1 MLLRLEAPSWLY
13 QVEMGATTVWE
24 RWDALAPDGTI
35 HAGEMATDDSSGMLS
50 FNHYAYGA
58 VIDWIYRY
66 VAGIAPTVERPGYRR
81 IIVAPRPSTA
91 IPWARASIETRL
103 GAASIDWRLTARGLE
118 IELEIPYGSEAV
130 LDLPVTDASVVSID
144 GETPTGD
151 PLGPGRRRIVVTEAR
166 VATPA
171 ALESVEP

>member
-24 RWDALAPDGTI
+24 RWDALAPDGSI
-35 HAGEMATDDSSGMLS
+35 HSGEMATDDSSGMLS

-66 VAGIAPTVERPGYRR
+66 VAGIAPTLERPGYRR

-103 GAASIDWRLTARGLE
+103 GAASVDWRLTGAR
-118 IELEIPYGSEAV
+118 PRDRAR
-130 LDLPVTDASVVSID
+130 DPVWRRRGARPAGD
-144 GETPTGD
+144 GRVRD
-151 PLGPGRRRIVVTEAR
+151 RGRRSPVQRRAGGTR
-166 VATPA
+166 
-171 ALESVEP
+171 